1 MDRDLEKLFDAI
13 GLKALGSNIFY
24 LPKPSS
30 QVLHL
35 CGPGLVGEMKKR
47 QRDDRSIY
55 WCDECGTFAPENINM
70 LLTLHKS
77 EMWSTMLDIGD
88 WKIDRFIT
96 NSIYIIH
103 KKCGTSITWNYEI
116 CGLCNIKVPPI
127 VMLRYYLE
135 KL

>member
-1 MDRDLEKLFDAI
+1 M
-13 GLKALGSNIFY
+13 
-24 LPKPSS
+24 
-30 QVLHL
+30 
-35 CGPGLVGEMKKR
+35 
-47 QRDDRSIY
+47 
-55 WCDECGTFAPENINM
+55 
-70 LLTLHKS
+70 
-77 EMWSTMLDIGD
+77 STMLDIGD

-103 KKCGTSITWNYEI
+103 KKCGTSITWNYEFKGKI